1 MGQDLYERSDAARA
15 VFDQADEQLRFA
27 LSSLCFDGPLESL
40 TDTIN
45 QQPALF
51 TVSIATWKTMMAQD
65 WPAPAFMAGHS
76 LGEFSALCAAGSIT
90 FSDGLSLVRRRG
102 ELMKTA
108 GEREPGAMAAI
119 LALDVQTVED
129 ICLTAV
135 ETTSRPLQLAN
146 DNCPGQVVIS
156 GDQDALVEAM
166 RLAKE
171 SGARKVV
178 RLPISVAAH
187 SRLMQSAASEFSKAV
202 DETPIQAPQL
212 PVIGNVTA
220 QPLTTPDDVR
230 SELKAQLTSAVA
242 WSDSMSYLLEND
254 VDTVVEVG
262 PGKVLLNLMKRIDRK
277 TKRLKYELID

>member
-202 DETPIQAPQL
+202 DETPIQVPQL

>member
-220 QPLTTPDDVR
+220 QSLTTPDDVR